1 MKKILGL
8 FLGILMVFVVV
19 ADALA
24 EISVGGTIDVRG
36 RWREN
41 NNDLNKDGAPDGT
54 ANGSTAYWEQKVN
67 LWVDA
72 KIAEGLKGYVELQS
86 AGADGFQTWGA
97 SRTNTDTAPNSLLN
111 ENRGLS
117 LLEIRYAYIDFMIPK
132 IPVGIKIGHFPV
144 VLGHS
149 IWADTS
155 YWGSDGLLIYSAPIK
170 ELMIALGTLKGYET
184 ASNTNR
190 TDADLYVLM
199 ANYTFMPKNTVGAN
213 ASYLLRAGA
222 RGQGKA
228 LANEYWSDLAAG
240 GAANDTPNSGAF
252 DKINNVRVWNIMLTA
267 DGAFDFGLGY
277 KFEID
282 KQFGRFS
289 EKGYEE
295 TYDNGTHSTNFR
307 AGGLAF
313 LLGVNYGIAEIAE
326 VRFNAAYG
334 SGDKCGEWSASTAG
348 GTVNGDAC
356 KNSGNRFEG
365 YLSFNNYGY
374 TMIYE
379 DIVGQKTG
387 ISTMGSGDF
396 GLYNTMYI
404 NVGAGVTPLK
414 DMSVGLDIYYLRAM
428 KEFYYGQKKNIGW
441 EVDLNFGYQIYK
453 NLKWTLLAGYFLPG
467 NHYKAVNSTDTV
479 KDDAAWAFEQV
490 LSLSF

>member
-1 MKKILGL
+1 MKKIQQFL
-8 FLGILMVFVVV
+8 FAAISVLF
-19 ADALA
+19 ALSIAA
-24 EISVGGTIDVRG
+24 ESFAETTVGGTIDVRG

-41 NNDLNKDGAPDGT
+41 NDDLNKD
-54 ANGSTAYWEQKVN
+54 NSGSTALWEQKVN
-67 LWVDA
+67 LWIDA

-86 AGADGFQTWGA
+86 RGADGFQTWGTA
-97 SRTNTDTAPNSLLN
+97 RTNTDAAPNSFMN
-111 ENRGLS
+111 ENRGFS
-117 LLEIRYAYIDFMIPK
+117 AMNIRYAYIDFMIPK
-132 IPVGIKIGHFPV
+132 TPVGIKIGHFPV

-155 YWGSDGLLIYSAPIK
+155 YWGSDGLLIYSSPIK
-170 ELMIALGTLKGYET
+170 ELMIGLGTLKGFET
-184 ASNTNR
+184 ATNSER
-190 TDADLYVLM
+190 ADADLYVLL
-199 ANYTFMPKNTVGAN
+199 ANYTFIPKNTAGFNV
-213 ASYLLRAGA
+213 SYINRSG
-222 RGQGKA
+222 GKNNI
-228 LANEYWSDLAAG
+228 LGNTYWSGLSAD
-240 GAANDTPNSGAF
+240 GAAFNAINDMKF
-252 DKINNVRVWNIMLTA
+252 WNIMLA
-267 DGAFDFGLGY
+267 VDGSLDFGLSY

-282 KQFGRFS
+282 KQFG
-289 EKGYEE
+289 KMTTGA
-295 TYDNGTHSTNFR
+295 TTGTATATNFKTS
-307 AGGLAF
+307 GLAF
-313 LLGVNYGIAEIAE
+313 LLGTGYGIGEIAE
-326 VRFNAAYG
+326 VKFNAAYG
-334 SGDKCGEWSASTAG
+334 SGDKCATWSGTA
-348 GTVNGDAC
+348 TGDAC
-356 KNSGNRFEG
+356 STTGDKFEG

-374 TMIYE
+374 TMVYE

-414 DMSVGLDIYYLRAM
+414 DMSIGLDIYYLRAM
-428 KEFYYGQKKNIGW
+428 KEFYYGQKKNLGW

>member
-8 FLGILMVFVVV
+8 FLGVLMLFAAA
-19 ADALA
+19 ADAFA
-24 EISVGGTIDVRG
+24 ETSVGGTIDVRG

-41 NNDLNKDGAPDGT
+41 NNDLNRDEY
-54 ANGSTAYWEQKVN
+54 GSTALWEQKVN

-86 AGADGFQTWGA
+86 AGADGFQTWGT

-111 ENRGLS
+111 ENRALS
-117 LLEIRYAYIDFMIPK
+117 YMEVRFAYIDFMIPK
-132 IPVGIKIGHFPV
+132 TPVGVKIGHFPV

-155 YWGSDGLLIYSAPIK
+155 YWGSDGLLIYSSPIK
-170 ELMIALGTLKGYET
+170 ELMIGLGTLKGYET

-199 ANYTFMPKNTVGAN
+199 ANYTFMPKNTVGFN
-213 ASYLLRAGA
+213 ASYIHR
-222 RGQGKA
+222 
-228 LANEYWSDLAAG
+228 S
-240 GAANDTPNSGAF
+240 GAANGNALPNAYWSGHSADGAAF
-252 DKINNVRVWNIMLTA
+252 NAINDMKFWNIMLA
-267 DGAFDFGLGY
+267 LDGALDFGLGY
-277 KFEID
+277 KFEVD
-282 KQFGRFS
+282 KQFGKLDDT
-289 EKGYEE
+289 EAAGVADLKG
-295 TYDNGTHSTNFR
+295 S
-307 AGGLAF
+307 GLAF
-313 LLGVNYGIAEIAE
+313 LLGASYGIGEIAE
-326 VRFNAAYG
+326 AKFNAAYG
-334 SGDKCGEWSASTAG
+334 SGDKCATWSGTA
-348 GTVNGDAC
+348 TGDAC
-356 KNSGNRFEG
+356 STTGDKFEG

-374 TMIYE
+374 TMVYE

-387 ISTMGSGDF
+387 VSTMGSGDF

-414 DMSVGLDIYYLRAM
+414 DMSVGLDIYYLKAV
-428 KEFYYGQKKNIGW
+428 KERYYGQKKNIGW

-490 LSLSF
+490 LSLGF